1 MKNIS
6 SKNTTV
12 KKIIHVDM
20 DCFYAAVE
28 MRDFPEYRNIPLAVG
43 GEGPRSVLSTCN
55 YMARKYGIRSAM
67 PAIKAKQLCPELK
80 IVHGRM
86 SVYKDVSNHIRE
98 IFSRYTDLIEPLSL
112 DEAYLDVSNS
122 TQCQGSATL
131 IAEQIRA
138 DIFNELNL
146 TASAGIAPNK
156 FIAKIASDEN
166 KPNGQCVIP
175 PNKIASFVEQ
185 LSLKKIPG
193 IGPKTFQKLQQFG
206 FSTCYDVRMS
216 SIASLT
222 PIVGKFA
229 TSLYQKAH
237 GIDHRELE
245 VSRQRKSLAIE
256 TTLATDIY
264 TEKDCFAVIE
274 KLLPKLIARL
284 AKVKNLKIIRQGI
297 KLKFN
302 DFNQTTV
309 EQQSLEPDEEV
320 YMALLSKAH
329 ARANKDGKQRG
340 IRLVGLTLGFAQP
353 CVDTDL
359 SAQQMMLPIPVPFED
374 A

>member
-1 MKNIS
+1 MNEFS
-6 SKNTTV
+6 SKNTVV
-12 KKIIHVDM
+12 KKIIHIDM
-20 DCFYAAVE
+20 DCFYAQVE
-28 MRDFPEYRNIPLAVG
+28 MRDYPEYRNIPLAVG
-43 GEGPRSVLSTCN
+43 GDGPRSVLCTCN
-55 YMARKYGIRSAM
+55 YIAREFGVRSAM
-67 PAIKAKQLCPELK
+67 SATKAKQLCPELK

-86 SVYKDVSNHIRE
+86 AVYKDVSNHIRE

-112 DEAYLDVSNS
+112 DEAYLDVSDA

-175 PNKIASFVEQ
+175 PANVASFVEE
-185 LSLKKIPG
+185 LSLRKIPG
-193 IGPKTFQKLQQFG
+193 IGPKTFQKLQQAG
-206 FSTCYDVRMS
+206 FSSCSDVRAS
-216 SIASLT
+216 SIATLT

-229 TSLYQKAH
+229 VSLYQKSH
-237 GIDHRELE
+237 GIDNRELE

-264 TEKDCFAVIE
+264 TEQECCEVIE
-274 KLLPKLIARL
+274 QLLPKLLTRL
-284 AKVKNLKIIRQGI
+284 AKVSDLKIVRQGI

-309 EQQSLEPDEEV
+309 EQQSTSPDE
-320 YMALLSKAH
+320 
-329 ARANKDGKQRG
+329 
-340 IRLVGLTLGFAQP
+340 
-353 CVDTDL
+353 
-359 SAQQMMLPIPVPFED
+359 
-374 A
+374 

>member
-1 MKNIS
+1 MKQSS
-6 SKNTTV
+6 SKNTIV

-20 DCFYAAVE
+20 DCFYAQVE

-43 GEGPRSVLSTCN
+43 GDGPRSVLCTCN
-55 YMARKYGIRSAM
+55 YIARKFGIRSAM
-67 PAIKAKQLCPELK
+67 SAIKAKQLCPELK

-86 SVYKDVSNHIRE
+86 AVYKEVSNHIRE

-112 DEAYLDVSNS
+112 DEAYLDVSKAIK
-122 TQCQGSATL
+122 CQGSATL

-175 PNKIASFVEQ
+175 PDRVASFVEQ
-185 LSLKKIPG
+185 LSLRKIPG
-193 IGPKTFQKLQQFG
+193 IGPKTFQRLQQAG
-206 FSTCYDVRMS
+206 FSTCHDVRAS
-216 SIASLT
+216 SIAVLT

-229 TSLYQKAH
+229 VSLYQKAH
-237 GIDHRELE
+237 GIDDRELD

-256 TTLATDIY
+256 TTLAADIY
-264 TEKDCFAVIE
+264 TEKECFSVIE
-274 KLLPKLIARL
+274 QLLPKLLARL
-284 AKVKNLKIIRQGI
+284 TKVSDLKIVRQGI

-309 EQQSLEPDEEV
+309 EQQSVSPDQKT
-320 YMALLSKAH
+320 YMTLLSKAH
-329 ARANKDGKQRG
+329 IRAHKNGQQRG
-340 IRLVGLTLGFAQP
+340 IRLVGLTLGFA
-353 CVDTDL
+353 DTCPESNL
-359 SAQQMMLPIPVPFED
+359 SAKQMMLPSL
-374 A
+374 

>member
-1 MKNIS
+1 M
-6 SKNTTV
+6 
-12 KKIIHVDM
+12 KKIIHIDM

-28 MRDFPEYRNIPLAVG
+28 MRDYPQYRDIPLAVG
-43 GEGPRSVLSTCN
+43 GDGPRSVLCTCN
-55 YMARKYGIRSAM
+55 YQARKFGVRSAM
-67 PAIKAKQLCPELK
+67 PAIKAKQLCPELT

-86 SVYKDVSNHIRE
+86 AVYKEVSDHIRE

-112 DEAYLDVSNS
+112 DEAYLDVTDS

-166 KPNGQCVIP
+166 KPNGQCVITP
-175 PNKIASFVEQ
+175 DKVSDFVEH

-193 IGPKTFQKLQQFG
+193 IGPKTFQKLQSFG
-206 FSTCYDVRMS
+206 FTTCADIRAS
-216 SIASLT
+216 SIAKLST
-222 PIVGKFA
+222 IVGKFA

-237 GIDHRELE
+237 GIDNRELD

-256 TTLATDIY
+256 TTLASDIY
-264 TEKDCFAVIE
+264 SEIECLTVIE
-274 KLLPKLIARL
+274 NLYPKLLARL
-284 AKVKNLKIIRQGI
+284 AKVNGRKIVRQGI

-309 EQQSLEPDEEV
+309 EQQNLSAEIEVFNTLLIKALE
-320 YMALLSKAH
+320 
-329 ARANKDGKQRG
+329 RGKSRG
-340 IRLVGLTLGFAQP
+340 VRLVGLTLGFAE
-353 CVDTDL
+353 
-359 SAQQMMLPIPVPFED
+359 ED
-374 A
+374 KFATEYQDKQLVLL

>member
-1 MKNIS
+1 MKKS
-6 SKNTTV
+6 SSQKTLV

-20 DCFYAAVE
+20 DCFYAQVE

-43 GEGPRSVLSTCN
+43 GDGPRSVLCTCN
-55 YMARKYGIRSAM
+55 YIARQFGIRSAM
-67 PAIKAKQLCPELK
+67 SAIKAKQLCPELI

-86 SVYKDVSNHIRE
+86 DVYKDVSNHIRE

-112 DEAYLDVSNS
+112 DEAYLDVSEA
-122 TQCQGSATL
+122 THCQGSATL
-131 IAEQIRA
+131 IAERIRA

-166 KPNGQCVIP
+166 KPNGQCVVP
-175 PNKIASFVEQ
+175 PAKVASFVEH

-193 IGPKTFQKLQQFG
+193 IGPKTFQKLQQAG
-206 FSTCYDVRMS
+206 FSNCQDVRAS
-216 SIASLT
+216 SIANLT

-229 TSLYQKAH
+229 VSLYQKAH
-237 GIDHRELE
+237 GIDNRELD

-256 TTLATDIY
+256 TTLAADIY
-264 TEKDCFAVIE
+264 TEKECIAVIE
-274 KLLPKLIARL
+274 QLLPKLLARL
-284 AKVKNLKIIRQGI
+284 TKVSDRKIVRQGI

-309 EQQSLEPDEEV
+309 EQQSLSPDQQT
-320 YMALLSKAH
+320 YMTLLSKAH
-329 ARANKDGKQRG
+329 TRADKNGMQRG
-340 IRLVGLTLGFAQP
+340 IRLVGLTLGFA
-353 CVDTDL
+353 DTCTEPTLD
-359 SAQQMMLPIPVPFED
+359 AKQMMLPSL
-374 A
+374 

>member
-1 MKNIS
+1 
-6 SKNTTV
+6 
-12 KKIIHVDM
+12 M

-28 MRDFPEYRNIPLAVG
+28 MRDFPEYQNIPLAVG
-43 GEGPRSVLSTCN
+43 GDGPRSVLSTCN
-55 YMARKYGIRSAM
+55 YQARKFGVRSAM
-67 PAIKAKQLCPELK
+67 SAIKAKQLCPELT

-86 SVYKDVSNHIRE
+86 SVYKEVSDHIRE
-98 IFSRYTDLIEPLSL
+98 IFSRYTNLIEPLSL
-112 DEAYLDVSNS
+112 DEAFLDVTDS

-166 KPNGQCVIP
+166 KPNGQCVVSP
-175 PNKIASFVEQ
+175 DKVTSFVEQ

-193 IGPKTFQKLQQFG
+193 IGPKTFQKLQSFG
-206 FSTCYDVRMS
+206 FTTCADIRAS
-216 SIASLT
+216 SVPSLAT
-222 PIVGKFA
+222 IVGKFA

-237 GIDHRELE
+237 GIDNRELE

-256 TTLATDIY
+256 TTLAADLFSETDCL
-264 TEKDCFAVIE
+264 TVIE
-274 KLLPKLIARL
+274 QLYPKLLQRL
-284 AKVKNLKIIRQGI
+284 EKVKGRKIVRQGI

-309 EQQSLEPDEEV
+309 EQQSLGAEEEIFNH
-320 YMALLSKAH
+320 LLPKAFE
-329 ARANKDGKQRG
+329 RGKGRG
-340 IRLVGLTLGFAQP
+340 IRLVGLTLGFAE
-353 CVDTDL
+353 
-359 SAQQMMLPIPVPFED
+359 ED
-374 A
+374 KLETEHQDKQLILI